1 MSHPAASGGVL
12 SPSLDKPR
20 QFGAAS
26 NNLGAV
32 WTPFLPIPLI
42 NGLVVVQRFKALL
55 YLDRLPDEKKNVPG
69 FFIGH
74 RAFFQRVFAD
84 NA

>member
-1 MSHPAASGGVL
+1 MSRPAESGGVL
-12 SPSLDKPR
+12 SLTADKPH
-20 QFGAAS
+20 QFGAA
-26 NNLGAV
+26 

-42 NGLVVVQRFKALL
+42 NGLVIVKRFKALL